1 MLSDTGTLGGFP
13 TPSAPHPPPDPARF
27 ARPRAMVRGER
38 SSPAPHAARGD
49 GRAPAGTESAPV
61 DPRQLTFRF
70 ANSYNDEAVSSAP
83 ISRWAARAWN
93 PGRVLRLPAGG
104 RSLEEI
110 RLEQAVAAYLPPG
123 HGLRLTLTNNRHN
136 IVAVRREPAA
146 YVVRIHRIFSGAE
159 PRLVRALARYVV
171 HNDRRASGVLGEFI
185 ERHERIISQSPRRPR
200 LVKLRATGRVHD
212 LQDIFDR
219 LNRRYFEGKLH
230 AQITWGP
237 AIFRAQ
243 QRSIKMGS
251 FSVED
256 RIIRVHPALDRAEV
270 PLFFVEWIVF
280 HEMLHGRHEIRRS
293 GGRRC
298 FHPPEFLAQEREFV
312 DYERASA
319 WEKENVDRLFRR

>member
-1 MLSDTGTLGGFP
+1 MRDMLSDMGTQRVFP
-13 TPSAPHPPPDPARF
+13 NASD
-27 ARPRAMVRGER
+27 
-38 SSPAPHAARGD
+38 PHAARGD
-49 GRAPAGTESAPV
+49 SPNPRGTELVLV

-70 ANSYNDEAVSSAP
+70 ADADNHEVVSSVP
-83 ISRWAARAWN
+83 ISRWAARSRN
-93 PGRVLRLPAGG
+93 PGRVVRLPTGG
-104 RSLEEI
+104 RPLEEI

-136 IVAVRREPAA
+136 IVAVRREPAV

-159 PRLVRALARYVV
+159 PRLVRSLARYVV
-171 HNDRRASGVLGEFI
+171 HNDRRASRVLGEFI
-185 ERHERIISQSPRRPR
+185 ERHEHIITQAPRRPR
-200 LVKLRATGRVHD
+200 LVKLRAAGRVHD

-219 LNRRYFEGKLH
+219 LNRRYFDGTLQ

-237 AIFRAQ
+237 AVLRAQ

-256 RIIRVHPALDRAEV
+256 RIIRVHPVLDRADV

-293 GGRRC
+293 RGRRC

>member
-1 MLSDTGTLGGFP
+1 MLF
-13 TPSAPHPPPDPARF
+13 
-27 ARPRAMVRGER
+27 
-38 SSPAPHAARGD
+38 RGD
-49 GRAPAGTESAPV
+49 DLPPASTESAPA
-61 DPRQLTFRF
+61 DDCQLTFSF
-70 ANSYNDEAVSSAP
+70 AAAHDGQAASLPATSL
-83 ISRWAARAWN
+83 WAARSRN
-93 PGRVLRLPAGG
+93 PGRLVRLPAGG

-110 RLEQAVAAYLPPG
+110 RLEQAIAAYLPPG
-123 HGLRLTLTNNRHN
+123 NGLRLTLTDNRYN
-136 IVAVRREPAA
+136 IVAVRREPPT
-146 YVVRIHRIFSGAE
+146 YVVRIHRIFAGAE

-185 ERHERIISQSPRRPR
+185 ERHEHSISRAPHRPR
-200 LVKLRATGRVHD
+200 VVKLRAAGRFHD

-219 LNRRYFEGKLH
+219 LNRRYFQGTLQ

-237 AIFRAQ
+237 AVFRAQ

-293 GGRRC
+293 GSRRC
-298 FHPPEFLAQEREFV
+298 FHPPEFLAEEREFA
-312 DYERASA
+312 DYHRASA
-319 WEKENVDRLFRR
+319 WEKENVDRLFGG

>member
-1 MLSDTGTLGGFP
+1 MLSDLGTLG
-13 TPSAPHPPPDPARF
+13 ADA
-27 ARPRAMVRGER
+27 
-38 SSPAPHAARGD
+38 
-49 GRAPAGTESAPV
+49 
-61 DPRQLTFRF
+61 RQLIFRF
-70 ANSYNDEAVSSAP
+70 ADSGDDDPASSAP
-83 ISRWAARAWN
+83 ISRWAARSRN
-93 PGRVLRLPAGG
+93 PGRLVRLPAGG

-123 HGLRLTLTNNRHN
+123 KGLRLTLTSNRYN

-146 YVVRIHRIFSGAE
+146 YAVRIHRIFAGAE

-185 ERHERIISQSPRRPR
+185 ERHEHIVSQSPRRPR
-200 LVKLRATGRVHD
+200 PVKLRPTGRVHD

-219 LNRRYFEGKLH
+219 LNRQYFDGTLQ

-293 GGRRC
+293 GSRRC
-298 FHPPEFLAQEREFV
+298 FHPPEFLAQEREFA
-312 DYERASA
+312 DYQRASA

>member
-1 MLSDTGTLGGFP
+1 VD
-13 TPSAPHPPPDPARF
+13 A
-27 ARPRAMVRGER
+27 
-38 SSPAPHAARGD
+38 
-49 GRAPAGTESAPV
+49 ESVYV
-61 DPRQLTFRF
+61 DPRQTTFRF
-70 ANSYNDEAVSSAP
+70 ADSDDREAASP
-83 ISRWAARAWN
+83 PPMSRWATRSRSL
-93 PGRVLRLPAGG
+93 GRVVRLPAGE

-123 HGLRLTLTNNRHN
+123 HGLRLALTDNRYN
-136 IVAVRREPAA
+136 VVAVRRDPST
-146 YVVRIHRIFSGAE
+146 YFVRIHRIFVGAE

-185 ERHERIISQSPRRPR
+185 ESHEHIITQAPRRPR
-200 LVKLRATGRVHD
+200 PVRLRTAGRVHD

-219 LNRRYFEGKLH
+219 LNRQYFQGTLQ
-230 AQITWGP
+230 ARITWGP
-237 AIFRAQ
+237 AVFRAQ

-256 RIIRVHPALDRAEV
+256 RIIRVHPALDCADV
-270 PLFFVEWIVF
+270 PVFFVEWIVF

-298 FHPPEFLAQEREFV
+298 FHPPEFLAQEREFA
-312 DYERASA
+312 DYQRACT

>member
-1 MLSDTGTLGGFP
+1 MLSDLGTLG
-13 TPSAPHPPPDPARF
+13 ADA
-27 ARPRAMVRGER
+27 
-38 SSPAPHAARGD
+38 
-49 GRAPAGTESAPV
+49 
-61 DPRQLTFRF
+61 RQLIFRF
-70 ANSYNDEAVSSAP
+70 ADSGDDDPASSAP
-83 ISRWAARAWN
+83 LSRWAARSRN
-93 PGRVLRLPAGG
+93 PGRLVRLPAGG

-123 HGLRLTLTNNRHN
+123 KDVRLTLTSNRYN

-146 YVVRIHRIFSGAE
+146 YVVRIHRIFAGAE

-185 ERHERIISQSPRRPR
+185 ERHEHIISRAPRRPR
-200 LVKLRATGRVHD
+200 LVKLRPTGRVHN

-219 LNRRYFEGKLH
+219 LNLRYFEGTLQAK
-230 AQITWGP
+230 ITWGP
-237 AIFRAQ
+237 ALFRTQ

-293 GGRRC
+293 GSRRC
-298 FHPPEFLAQEREFV
+298 FHPPEFLAQEREFA
-312 DYERASA
+312 DYRQASA
-319 WEKENVDRLFRR
+319 WEKENVDRLFGR